1 MVVQQTDIV
10 PYTRSIMDNFEA
22 LAKDHHMQFVFETNK
37 EHIFL
42 WVDADKFEKIVYNL
56 LSNSFKYTPD
66 GKRIKVTLTENL
78 DSVSVS
84 VED

>member
-1 MVVQQTDIV
+1 MKMIVQQTDIV

-42 WVDADKFEKIVYNL
+42 WVDADKFEK
-56 LSNSFKYTPD
+56 
-66 GKRIKVTLTENL
+66 
-78 DSVSVS
+78 
-84 VED
+84 